1 MEASLDAGTLVYL
14 DLLKRDLAKIVDLVV
29 PKTKEGRL
37 NLMSTRQVGGISVT
51 LGSGAHAYECRY
63 CEVGRRDEC

>member
-37 NLMSTRQVGGISVT
+37 NMMSTRQVGGISVT
-51 LGSGAHAYECRY
+51 WSSGAHAYECRY